1 MSQETFQA
9 VPTLVIGLGG
19 TGLKVATYIKKSL
32 LEANQ
37 NQLPRRMAFLVL
49 DTEQDIKFQAGGWGQ
64 ERGPNHAT
72 GPVKMAYGEYIG
84 LTGNVKTLGE
94 TIKEEQIQA
103 EANPSIRRGQPNR
116 HISPWFSA
124 KHYIDDAN
132 IKAAVWNLDV
142 GAGRYRQ
149 FGRLGLFNRIQTVMT
164 MLKTTMQAI
173 HDMGGNRL
181 YVHIVGSLAGG
192 TGAAL
197 FIDIAHMV
205 KQIAPDLN
213 FTQAPVIFGH
223 FVLSEG
229 FRGTPEVNLSQPGI
243 KADFEA
249 RCYAALRELTRLQG
263 PVAKTKGY
271 PIVYD
276 PKGSGAMRGILKD
289 SLYGAVYLYDGV
301 RTRGPLNTTTIENGL
316 APAIADAVVA
326 YIDDLSGGAFCSH
339 SVNYESYYAA
349 HNIPEGEVTYGSIGT
364 YTIELPSYHITEG
377 WSHKLARQVLDK
389 LLEPAT
395 RDITTDVPTSLIVDQ
410 PGGKKVD
417 PKLEAR
423 KWVREE
429 VTSMIGRLAE
439 WGEQAGKGDVLRQE
453 ALNAILATDATV
465 WQHQLAPS
473 DPQFRNY
480 VNDAQS
486 ELEGSLADKK
496 SHKYYVD
503 HNASGNSAA
512 QKADNLQM
520 DVESK
525 LQLMVGKSEGWRREG
540 GDFRRALVRL
550 GNHHVQ
556 EFERSL
562 INWLN
567 THLNGSQV
575 GSQVER
581 KGGKLGFVI
590 TFLAQ
595 LAENLESSVSILR
608 EAETLSQTKRRPLYN
623 AIEDQRKELDK
634 TMRSSSGFL
643 GGNLKAYRNKS
654 NELAQFHKADI
665 ARQVAHDLVIRVHKS
680 VAQLLAE
687 VLLWVQALAKA
698 TSTQGGAYALV
709 VEGQTEIDSDRTKSK
724 NQVRWVIDDNEPG
737 DTYIAEK
744 HKKYVAGQLERI
756 LGQIEWKAGRLDGSG
771 DLRVDFTLNG
781 QLWSRR
787 AGQPGEKGAGLK
799 NCSQLLEACR
809 EVFAPAWND
818 MSVVAYLAEN
828 FFTHGNNVSALA
840 NKVHGNGDY
849 LLSRTNRNSE
859 PPMRSTFVRVR
870 QEGLAPNDYT
880 FLRQLRQAVAEK
892 FKETSTAEEQA
903 KKEKT
908 WSETGQNSRDPFKL
922 TFVLFGDLLETEK
935 IAGFVSA
942 QKEYRGATG
951 SGTKWR
957 ELHILPAET
966 NALSIEKDIDSGN
979 DKVRQKRREFDEE
992 VVAVLEDMERF
1003 QLVMR
1008 CLAYGE
1014 TDYSWGTGS
1023 ATGLLLHKYTPPTSQ
1038 NPAGYSYWRLTVAP
1052 ENRSD
1057 GGIRADILPEHYQLT
1072 DMSNNPELLQAFIQ
1086 LVVVGKDR
1094 QNGKEISWRRIEET
1108 VQGAMSR
1115 HLDVWREQ
1123 MEIGWKPKE
1132 ARFGQEGEEKATQII
1147 RLNALL
1153 AEIDTFLA
1161 QQRWAWS
1168 PANELAPEE
1177 IRDDK
1182 DKLRRMQREVDLY
1195 TAIRGTAAQEITN
1208 LGQRLGRLGTWIK
1221 NTPNTK
1227 VILSPDLPG
1236 DVVLAQPVV
1245 ETGWTC
1251 PNCGQ
1256 QNDED
1261 NRFCFNCRACR
1272 PEPEEETQPALMTD
1286 TEELIPPTPVLVCEE
1301 GHEMQPSWKLCPICG
1316 KGPKQGGRELIC
1328 ENGHPMQPGWIL
1340 CPICGQVPKQVA
1352 LKILCEDGH
1361 EMQPGWKLCPICGK
1375 GPK

>member
-1 MSQETFQA
+1 MSEDTFQA

-64 ERGPNHAT
+64 ERGDNHAT
-72 GPVKMAYGEYIG
+72 GPVKIAYGEYIG
-84 LTGNVKTLGE
+84 LTGNVKDLGE
-94 TIKEEQIQA
+94 KIKEEQIKA

-116 HISPWFSA
+116 HISTWFSA

-197 FIDIAHMV
+197 FIDVAHMV

-229 FRGTPEVNLSQPGI
+229 FRGTPQVNLSQPGI

-276 PKGSGAMRGILKD
+276 PKGSGAMRGTLKD
-289 SLYGAVYLYDGV
+289 SLYSAVYLYDGV
-301 RTRGPLNTTTIENGL
+301 RNNGALNTTTIENGL
-316 APAIADAVVA
+316 APAIADAVVS

-339 SVNYESYYAA
+339 SVNYESFYSA

-364 YTIELPSYHITEG
+364 YTIELPIYHITEG
-377 WSHKLARQVLDK
+377 WSHQLARQLLDT
-389 LLEPAT
+389 LLEPLD
-395 RDITTDVPTSLIVDQ
+395 RDKTTGVPTRLVDDQ
-410 PGGKKVD
+410 PGSKKVD

-423 KWVREE
+423 KWTKEE
-429 VTSMIGRLAE
+429 ATSMIARLAD
-439 WGEQAGKGDVLRQE
+439 WGEQAGRGDRLRRE
-453 ALNAILATDATV
+453 AIDAVLATEASV

-473 DPQFRNY
+473 DPRFQDY
-480 VNDAQS
+480 VSEAVS
-486 ELEGSLADKK
+486 ELEGSLTNKK
-496 SHKYYVD
+496 DHKYYVE

-512 QKADNLQM
+512 QKASNLQL
-520 DVESK
+520 DVDSK
-525 LQLMVGKSEGWRREG
+525 LQLMVGKPDGWRREG
-540 GDFRRALVRL
+540 GEFRRALVRL

-556 EFERSL
+556 EFEKSL
-562 INWLN
+562 INWLH

-575 GSQVER
+575 GSQTER

-595 LAENLESSVSILR
+595 LAQNLESSVSVLR
-608 EAETLSQTKRRPLYN
+608 EAETVSQTKRRPLYN
-623 AIEDQRKELDK
+623 AIEDQRKGLDK
-634 TMRSSSGFL
+634 TMRRSSGLFA
-643 GGNLKAYRNKS
+643 GNLKAYRDKS
-654 NELAQFHKADI
+654 DELAQFHKADI

-680 VAQLLAE
+680 VTQLLVE
-687 VLLWVQALAKA
+687 LLLWEQALAKA
-698 TSTQGGAYALV
+698 NSAQGGTYALV
-709 VEGQTEIDSDRTKSK
+709 VEGQTEIDSDRAKSK

-737 DTYIAEK
+737 DTYIADK
-744 HKKYVAGQLERI
+744 HKKYAENKLEDI
-756 LGQIEWKAGRLDGSG
+756 LAQIEWKVGRLDGSG

-787 AGQPGEKGAGLK
+787 AGQPGEQKAGLK
-799 NCSQLLEACR
+799 NSNQLLEACR
-809 EVFAPAWND
+809 EVFTPAWSD
-818 MSVVAYLAEN
+818 MSVVAYLTEN
-828 FFTHGNNVSALA
+828 FSTHGNNIEALA
-840 NKVHGNGDY
+840 KKVHENGDY
-849 LLSRTNRNSE
+849 LLSRTNRDSD

-880 FLRQLRQAVAEK
+880 FLRQLRQEVATK
-892 FKETSTAEEQA
+892 FKETSAAEEQA
-903 KKEKT
+903 KKDKT
-908 WSETGQNSRDPFKL
+908 WSDTGQNSRDPFKL
-922 TFVLFGDLLETEK
+922 TFVLFGDLLEMEK
-935 IAGFVSA
+935 IAGFISA
-942 QKEYRGATG
+942 QQEYRGATG
-951 SGTKWR
+951 SGAKWR

-1014 TDYSWGTGS
+1014 TDYAWGGA
-1023 ATGLLLHKYTPPTSQ
+1023 ATGLLLHKYTPPTN
-1038 NPAGYSYWRLTVAP
+1038 NPAGYSYWRLTAAP
-1052 ENRSD
+1052 ENRPDS
-1057 GGIRADILPEHYQLT
+1057 GIRADILPEHYQLT

-1094 QNGKEISWRRIEET
+1094 QNGKEISWQRIEKT
-1108 VQGAMSR
+1108 VQDATER
-1115 HLDVWREQ
+1115 HLGVWREQ
-1123 MEIGWKPKE
+1123 MEIGWKAKE
-1132 ARFGQEGEEKATQII
+1132 VRFRQEGEEKATQTI

-1153 AEIDTFLA
+1153 AEADAFLA
-1161 QQRWAWS
+1161 RQRWAWS
-1168 PANELAPEE
+1168 PGNELAPEE
-1177 IRDDK
+1177 IRNDK

-1195 TAIRGTAAQEITN
+1195 TAIRGSVTQEINN
-1208 LGQRLGRLGTWIK
+1208 LGQRLGQLGTWTK
-1221 NTPNTK
+1221 NTPNIK
-1227 VILSPDLPG
+1227 VILSPDLLEG
-1236 DVVLAQPVV
+1236 AVIAQPDL
-1245 ETGWTC
+1245 EMGWTC
-1251 PNCGQ
+1251 PNCEQ
-1256 QNDED
+1256 YNDED
-1261 NRFCFNCRACR
+1261 NRFCFNCRTRR
-1272 PEPEEETQPALMTD
+1272 PEPDDEIQPELTIS
-1286 TEELIPPTPVLVCEE
+1286 TEESIPAILALVCED
-1301 GHEMQPSWKLCPICG
+1301 GHEMQPNWKLCPICG
-1316 KGPKQGGRELIC
+1316 KGLKQVRQELIC
-1328 ENGHPMQPGWIL
+1328 VNGHAMQPGWIL
-1340 CPICGQVPKQVA
+1340 CPICGQGPKQA
-1352 LKILCEDGH
+1352 TTKIVCEDGH
-1361 EMQPGWKLCPICGK
+1361 EMQSGWKLCPICGK